1 MIDIT
6 TQWLEIGDTEEHYNK
21 NEKQLL
27 TLGWTKNNILYEYN
41 DAGYRSEEFYGDD
54 PCAMFVGCSFTYGM
68 GLNIEATWGHMVAR
82 RLGLRFC
89 SVAKA
94 GYSNDACFRE
104 VRNWISQ
111 IKPEKVFMLA
121 PPSHRFE
128 TKIEPESI
136 EQFQVQNLINPPDKK
151 TKEFFDCVP
160 YALLWNAYDDN
171 YILNREKNYLAIKQ
185 LCAEHNIP
193 FYYVASED
201 HPYIKGDYARDL
213 QHPGRIWQKN
223 IARKFFEQLN
233 NEMTNG

>member
-1 MIDIT
+1 MSGVKT
-6 TQWLEIGDTEEHYNK
+6 TKWLEIVDTEEHYDK

-27 TLGWTKNNILYEYN
+27 DLGWTKDNILYEYN
-41 DAGYRSEEFYGDD
+41 DAGYRSEEFYGND

-82 RLGLRFC
+82 KLGLRFC
-89 SVAKA
+89 SVAKP

-104 VRNWISQ
+104 VRNWISE

-136 EQFQVQNLINPPDKK
+136 EQFQVQTLLNPPDKK
-151 TKEFFDCVP
+151 PKEFFDCVP

-185 LCAEHNIP
+185 LCLEYNIP
-193 FYYVASED
+193 FYYVASEK
-201 HPYIKGDYARDL
+201 HPYIKGDLARDL
-213 QHPGRIWQKN
+213 SHPGRIWQKN
-223 IARKFFEQLN
+223 IARKFFGLLS
-233 NEMTNG
+233 NEND